1 MIDEN
6 LKEILQIKPCRVS
19 RKTYL
24 EPIAKRLKIDPIIYK
39 NRTVLHKAI
48 VEKLSKPSF
57 RCSNDKDPVTLEN
70 IDEIESKYLFEWD
83 QADEHYG
90 ADVRSLKAMI
100 DKNTT
105 ILPWAIDK
113 ASGIESARD
122 HDAYL
127 KKYDMKNVDGLIE
140 KITNFVCESY
150 NFEYEKVPQCV
161 KYRFQLENSTTEYIS
176 SLLQFLESFHNC
188 RVLYYNALQSVCN
201 QFHGEIY
208 EGNDLNMKNV
218 ISLNLLNQIS
228 HTVLHTECDNSFE
241 LLVICINTM
250 KVYFENNYQ
259 NIIDLFFMTLNSLKD
274 EICD

>member
-1 MIDEN
+1 MNDEN
-6 LKEILQIKPCRVS
+6 LNEILQIKPCRVS

-24 EPIAKRLKIDPIIYK
+24 EPLAKRLKIDPVIYK

-48 VEKLSKPSF
+48 VEKMSKPSY
-57 RCSNDKDPVTLEN
+57 RCSNDKDPITLEN
-70 IDEIESKYLFEWD
+70 IDEIEDKYLFEWD
-83 QADEHYG
+83 QANEHYG
-90 ADVRSLKAMI
+90 ADIRSLKAMI

-113 ASGIESARD
+113 ASGIESSRD

-127 KKYDMKNVDGLIE
+127 NKYDMKNVEGLIE
-140 KITNFVCESY
+140 KIKSFSCESY
-150 NFEYEKVPQCV
+150 DFEYEKVPEDI

-176 SLLQFLESFHNC
+176 SLLQFLENFNNC

-201 QFHGEIY
+201 QFHGEMY
-208 EGNDLNMKNV
+208 EGNHLNMKNV

-228 HTVLHTECDNSFE
+228 HTVLRTECESSFE
-241 LLVICINTM
+241 LLVICINTI

-274 EICD
+274 EISE